1 MRVLTFHWKHPSKKK
16 RIHAKKSNLWL
27 LIYIK
32 KAMIYCKIAWD
43 TVFEGG
49 FDLVGNHDE

>member
-1 MRVLTFHWKHPSKKK
+1 MQ
-16 RIHAKKSNLWL
+16 KKSNLWL
-27 LIYIK
+27 LICIK